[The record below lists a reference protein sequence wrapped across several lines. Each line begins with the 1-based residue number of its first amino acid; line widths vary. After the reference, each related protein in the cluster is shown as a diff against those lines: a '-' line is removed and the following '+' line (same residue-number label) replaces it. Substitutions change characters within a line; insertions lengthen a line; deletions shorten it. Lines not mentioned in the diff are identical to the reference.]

1 MLVLTLLTA
10 FAQSQPAARPR
21 TTFQPGID
29 IDWSQPAVIVSGT
42 VVQQAG
48 PLEFVACFGGK
59 EHESLVR
66 MRCRAAH
73 LYMALG
79 LIGATP
85 GHPPRWDDAAQLVE
99 PAAGDLVE
107 LEFVYPVRA
116 DALFDPPGGPLPEP
130 AARVSGAG
138 AGLPAPLVLLR
149 ESPFDWLVEAEFESP
164 PLPRPFLFCGS
175 QVLGDRSLAADRTGA
190 GAALVDFPDNLLCL
204 SRSHISRNDELW
216 AFADPARVP
225 PPGTPVQVIFR
236 PARPRD
242 FEIELDFRGDAH
254 VRVRRDAGDAAA
266 APLQFVTGPDL
277 ADLLQLN
284 QRLRPEAIQIITT
297 DRTLA
302 SDIDAYRALFRTAGV
317 DEARVR
323 FVARP

>member
-1 MLVLTLLTA
+1 MLTLALTLA
-10 FAQSQPAARPR
+10 ALTQSQPAARPR

-29 IDWSQPAVIVSGT
+29 IDWSQPAVIVSGY
-42 VVQQAG
+42 VAQQAG

-85 GHPPRWDDAAQLVE
+85 GHPPRWDDTAQLVE
-99 PAAGDLVE
+99 PPSGDQIE
-107 LEFVYPVRA
+107 LEFVFPSQAV
-116 DALFDPPGGPLPEP
+116 L
-130 AARVSGAG
+130 AAAG
-138 AGLPAPLVLLR
+138 SAGGLPVPSALLR
-149 ESPFDWLVEAEFESP
+149 ASPFDWLIDTEFETQ

-204 SRSHISRNDELW
+204 SRSHVSRNDELW
-216 AFADPARVP
+216 AVADPARVP
-225 PPGTPVQVIFR
+225 PPGTPVQVLFR

-242 FEIELDFRGDAH
+242 FDVELDFRGDAWI
-254 VRVRRDAGDAAA
+254 RVKPPAGASTA
-266 APLQFVTGPDL
+266 APPRAISPADL

-284 QRLRPEAIQIITT
+284 HRLRPDAVQSITT
-297 DRTLA
+297 NRTLA
-302 SDIDAYRALFRTAGV
+302 SDIDSYRALFRTAGLT
-317 DEARVR
+317 DAQVR
-323 FVARP
+323 FVDRP